1 MDSSLRIDLDTAL
14 GGPKGAE
21 PGPDHGRAAGGFTLP
36 GGLLRA
42 LSACPAGRNG
52 RPTGRQIR
60 QT

>member
-36 GGLLRA
+36 GGQKRA
-42 LSACPAGRNG
+42 PDGSSNKANIENP
-52 RPTGRQIR
+52 
-60 QT
+60 